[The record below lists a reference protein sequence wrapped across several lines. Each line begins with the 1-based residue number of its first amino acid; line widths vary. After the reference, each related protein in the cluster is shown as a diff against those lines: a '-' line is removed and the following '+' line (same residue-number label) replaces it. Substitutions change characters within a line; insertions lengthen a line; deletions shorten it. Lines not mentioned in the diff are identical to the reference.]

1 MRCAINFIP
10 PQDDPLT
17 VTATRWI
24 GRDPYTGERILE
36 VETEGLTEADRAYVT
51 APARRYGF
59 HGTLKAPFRLASSYS
74 FSALEKAV
82 AQFAS
87 RHSPVALGAMT
98 IGPLDDFFALL
109 PAEPSAA
116 LAVLAENIV
125 KDLDRFRA
133 PLDELD
139 FAKRGRAL
147 LNERQLSNLL
157 RWGYPYIFEDFRF
170 HMTLTGPV
178 PRAEREHIQKVLDH
192 HFGPLAMAP
201 MTVSQIAV
209 YVEPE
214 PYAPFIVHS
223 VHRLASEAIVLKIA

>member
-1 MRCAINFIP
+1 MDRPRSLFPAS
-10 PQDDPLT
+10 
-17 VTATRWI
+17 ATQ
-24 GRDPYTGERILE
+24 G

-59 HGTLKAPFRLASSYS
+59 HGTLKAPFRLASSYA

-82 AQFAS
+82 VQFAS
-87 RHSPVALGAMT
+87 QHSPVHLGPMR
-98 IGPLDDFFALL
+98 IGALDDFFALL
-109 PAEPSAA
+109 PAKPSAA
-116 LAVLAENIV
+116 LGALAEDVV

-178 PRAEREHIQKVLDH
+178 PRAEREHIQKVLDL
-192 HFGPLAMAP
+192 HFGSLAASPL
-201 MTVSQIAV
+201 VISQIAIF
-209 YVEPE
+209 VEPE
-214 PYAPFIVHS
+214 PYAPLIVHS
-223 VHRLASEAIVLKIA
+223 AHRLMKEAALKIA